1 MTVRHLV
8 VALCVLSLAGC
19 ASAPTAPQ
27 APESSF
33 ELKWREHREQV
44 SGIHQWHL
52 SGRIGIRTDDTGGS
66 ANLRWKRGEGQDQI
80 DLFGPL
86 GGGRIRLDI
95 DSAGARLR
103 NSQGQNFHA
112 DSASEVMFKATG
124 WVVPL
129 EVLGDWIRGIP
140 AAGPHESEIDEA
152 GKLIYLNQ
160 NGWTITFNEYAPHQ
174 QALLPRKIRLSA
186 SEGVINELASRN
198 QISGKQLVVKLY
210 IDEWTPTADVTE
222 LDQ

>member
-86 GGGRIRLDI
+86 GGGRSRLDI

-103 NSQGQNFHA
+103 DSQGQDFYA
-112 DSASEVMFKATG
+112 DSASDVMFKACLLYTS
-124 WVVPL
+124 
-129 EVLGDWIRGIP
+129 D
-140 AAGPHESEIDEA
+140 AAHE
-152 GKLIYLNQ
+152 
-160 NGWTITFNEYAPHQ
+160 
-174 QALLPRKIRLSA
+174 
-186 SEGVINELASRN
+186 
-198 QISGKQLVVKLY
+198 
-210 IDEWTPTADVTE
+210 
-222 LDQ
+222 

>member
-1 MTVRHLV
+1 MTVRYLV

-103 NSQGQNFHA
+103 DSQGQNFHA

-152 GKLIYLNQ
+152 GKLISLNQ